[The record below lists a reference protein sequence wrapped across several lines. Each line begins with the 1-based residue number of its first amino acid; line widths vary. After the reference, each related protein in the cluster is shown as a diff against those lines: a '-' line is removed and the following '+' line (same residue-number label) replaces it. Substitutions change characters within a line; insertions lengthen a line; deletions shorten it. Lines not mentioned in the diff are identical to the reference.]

1 MYLSLYDVTICV
13 LNFCPLV
20 IPTLENCNLRDGTSF
35 SFLYLFSF
43 YIRFQ
48 VRFFPFDGCEPTSK
62 LIKNVLNRTRKV
74 VRFCFKQN
82 S

>member
-35 SFLYLFSF
+35 SF
-43 YIRFQ
+43 YIYFLSIYDFKCD
-48 VRFFPFDGCEPTSK
+48 FFLLMDVNQ
-62 LIKNVLNRTRKV
+62 LVN
-74 VRFCFKQN
+74 
-82 S
+82 